1 MKKNLLS
8 GIAIICFSITNAQ
21 FSTLTSGGEII
32 GNNGIVNF
40 SVGLPTAVL
49 QNDTGFSIYN
59 TPNQPY
65 EISTLN
71 AVEVSDSSIEV
82 KIYPN
87 PMSEF
92 LFFQVNNNTGKNYNF
107 FIRDFSGI
115 TVKKGLVNK
124 THQSVNVSEIKA
136 GVYILEIA
144 DKDKTL
150 NIYKLI
156 KK

>member
-71 AVEVSDSSIEV
+71 AVEISDASIEV

-87 PMSEF
+87 PTSEF
-92 LFFQVNNNTGKNYNF
+92 IFFKMNNTGKEYEF
-107 FIRDFSGI
+107 FIRDFRGVTIKQGI
-115 TVKKGLVNK
+115 VNK
-124 THQSVNVSEIKA
+124 VHQSVNVSEMKS
-136 GVYILEIA
+136 GVYLLEIT
-144 DKDKTL
+144 DLNKTL